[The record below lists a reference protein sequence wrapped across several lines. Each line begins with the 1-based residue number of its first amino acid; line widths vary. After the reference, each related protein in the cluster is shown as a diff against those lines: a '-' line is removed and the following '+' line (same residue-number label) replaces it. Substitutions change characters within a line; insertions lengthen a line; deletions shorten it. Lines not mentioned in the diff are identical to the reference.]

1 MTTHLVIPD
10 TQVGPDTPTDHLR
23 WIGKYILD
31 KKPDVVV
38 HLGDHWDM
46 RSLSYYDRGKK
57 RAENQRYIADVAAG
71 NAALTLLD
79 EPTQKSNWGKRR
91 VGKAEYLPRKVLLRG
106 NHEDRIRRATED
118 DPKLDGALSM
128 NSLCSRDWEV
138 HDFLEVVE
146 IDGVH
151 YSHYFYNPM
160 TGRPY
165 GGSNVETRL
174 KSIGHSFTMGHQQGL
189 RYGMVDTVAGAKH
202 GLVAGTCLTPD
213 HKVLTADL
221 RYVPLGEVKQGDK
234 LVSFDEHVSGRSA
247 RRYRTGTVQATRLD
261 TDFVYGVT
269 LDNGKVLKVTGDH
282 LWLTRVG
289 GQKAISA
296 KGTYLWRKT
305 SELRR
310 GTRIPQPLDEWETA
324 SDFGAGWLAGMYDGE
339 GCYYT
344 RTTSAGNI
352 VQLTLSQKPGATLD
366 RAIYELER
374 VVGVEGRTHRNQR
387 GVDSLYV
394 KGGTSQIARVLG
406 ELRPTRLLPKF
417 RPEHLGSMVT
427 NRNLRVVDIEPL
439 GRREIVRI
447 AIDAGTMIV
456 EGTPHH
462 NCYLHNEDYLGPQG
476 NSQWRGVVM
485 CHEVSHG
492 EYDIMAVSLNYLC
505 HRYEGMSVY
514 DYMGM
519 YYPHI
524 DRSWAKRGH

>member
-31 KKPDVVV
+31 KKPDVIV

-202 GLVAGTCLTPD
+202 GLVAGTC
-213 HKVLTADL
+213 
-221 RYVPLGEVKQGDK
+221 
-234 LVSFDEHVSGRSA
+234 
-247 RRYRTGTVQATRLD
+247 
-261 TDFVYGVT
+261 
-269 LDNGKVLKVTGDH
+269 
-282 LWLTRVG
+282 
-289 GQKAISA
+289 
-296 KGTYLWRKT
+296 
-305 SELRR
+305 
-310 GTRIPQPLDEWETA
+310 
-324 SDFGAGWLAGMYDGE
+324 
-339 GCYYT
+339 
-344 RTTSAGNI
+344 
-352 VQLTLSQKPGATLD
+352 
-366 RAIYELER
+366 
-374 VVGVEGRTHRNQR
+374 
-387 GVDSLYV
+387 
-394 KGGTSQIARVLG
+394 
-406 ELRPTRLLPKF
+406 
-417 RPEHLGSMVT
+417 
-427 NRNLRVVDIEPL
+427 
-439 GRREIVRI
+439 
-447 AIDAGTMIV
+447 
-456 EGTPHH
+456 
-462 NCYLHNEDYLGPQG
+462 YLHNEEYLGPQG

-505 HRYEGMSVY
+505 HRYEGVSVY

-524 DRSWAKRGH
+524 DRSWAKRGN